1 MARDKMSEREKVEM
15 KFVRLSKKVLKS
27 EKMLRK
33 SMSCLI
39 DIVLDLYSQHL
50 IFFIAG

>member
-1 MARDKMSEREKVEM
+1 MARDKMSEREKVEV

-27 EKMLRK
+27 EKLLKK
-33 SMSCLI
+33 SMSSLI
-39 DIVLDLYSQHL
+39 NIVLDLYSQDF